1 MSGKRVAVYTL
12 GCKVNQYESA
22 ALEGLFRQR
31 GYQVVDFNGEAD
43 VYLINTCTVTH
54 LGDRKSRQLIRRAA
68 RANPDALVVVT
79 GCYAQTSPGEV
90 AAVPGVDL
98 VVGLRDRAG
107 LVDLVESAQKGAAP
121 ATLVG
126 DIDAVR
132 GFEELPPPMEQ
143 GRVRAH
149 LKIQEGCDSFCTY
162 CIVPHARGPL
172 RSRPPAAVL
181 DEARLLLA
189 AGYREIVLTGIH
201 TGAYGRDLPGAP
213 DLAQLVQELQYLPG
227 LLRLRLSS
235 VEPNDI
241 TINLVNA
248 LAMTPVAC
256 RHLHIPLQSGND
268 TILKRMGRQYTATEF
283 SRMVGTIRSI
293 LPGVAITGDV
303 MVGFPGETGEQFEHT
318 CHLVTKVAFAGLHV
332 FKYSP
337 RRGTP
342 AATWPDQ
349 VEQGVKEAR
358 SRKLIRIGKQLAGAY
373 KDRHIGE
380 VVEVLVEQSWS
391 SKGGWLEGLTGNYL
405 RVVFPGDLAL
415 RNSLVQVNITGISGE
430 YLEGRII

>member
-1 MSGKRVAVYTL
+1 MIGKRVAVHTL

-22 ALEGLFRQR
+22 ALEGMFRQR

-43 VYLINTCTVTH
+43 VYLINTCTVTQ
-54 LGDRKSRQLIRRAA
+54 LGDRKSRQLIRKAA
-68 RANPDALVVVT
+68 RANPEALVVVT

-107 LVDLVESAQKGAAP
+107 LVDLVESAQKGASP
-121 ATLVG
+121 TTLVE
-126 DIDAVR
+126 DMATVR
-132 GFEELPPPMEQ
+132 EFEELPPPVEQ

-172 RSRPPAAVL
+172 RSRLPAAVL
-181 DEARLLLA
+181 DEARFLLA

-201 TGAYGRDLPGAP
+201 TGAYGRDLPDGQ
-213 DLAQLVQELQYLPG
+213 DLAQLVQDIQALPG

-241 TINLVNA
+241 TINLIETLA
-248 LAMTPVAC
+248 LTSVAC
-256 RHLHIPLQSGND
+256 RHLHIPLQSGDD
-268 TILKRMGRQYTATEF
+268 TILKRMGRRYTAAEF
-283 SRMVGTIRSI
+283 SRLVKTIRSM

-303 MVGFPGETGEQFEHT
+303 MVGFPGETEEQYEHT
-318 CHLVTKVAFAGLHV
+318 CRLVTRVAFTGLHV

-349 VEQGVKEAR
+349 VEPGVKETR
-358 SRKLIRIGKQLAGAY
+358 SRKLIMIGEQLARAY
-373 KDRHIGE
+373 AAEHIDQA
-380 VVEVLVEQSWS
+380 VEVLVEQPWRD
-391 SKGGWLEGLTGNYL
+391 KIGWLEGLTGNYL
-405 RVVFPGDLAL
+405 RVVFPGDLSL
-415 RNSLVQVNITGISGE
+415 RNSLVQVFITGMSGD